1 MTLGRFHTKDVQ
13 ISEDLDFSS
22 LVSNPALLEGLASAG
37 YQRPSPIQLKTIPLG
52 RLGLDLIAQAK
63 SGTGKTIVFSVI
75 AIESILSQLPAT
87 AAKDS
92 TLDVPLQHQL
102 PRAVIIAPTREIA
115 VQIQEVILSLIRAGL
130 GASVTCYA
138 MIGGMPIQK
147 DKENLKRCS
156 IVVGTPGRV
165 RSLIETGDLCTS
177 QVRLLVL
184 DEADKLMED
193 AFKDD
198 VFAIAQGLGTNKQVM
213 AFSATYDDDLLSQLD
228 SLVKNPV
235 YVMLSNGTPELEG
248 KSLHQLLLTLDFIL
262 ESTKG
267 VLQYYKV
274 AALGEKHKDGSVF
287 LKKIH
292 MMESKFAELES
303 LLTHVPFYQAI
314 VFLNHRGRA
323 ADLVKF
329 LTRNGW
335 PAMHIASGISQ
346 AERLEVMQRARKFE
360 LRVLVCSDLIARGID
375 IDRVNLVVNLDLP
388 KDPETYLHRIGRT
401 GRYGTV
407 GLAVSI
413 VDDAE
418 LKTVEI
424 LRNDFGITIQKLSAD
439 DKVYGDLSASSK
451 NQHHERPLQ
460 ASDDVEQFKKLEAE
474 RVKEA
479 QRVLDEDAPDA
490 LGQRAEDD
498 QNTYLSSKRKIIES
512 SLQKQ
517 KTGGTAAAG
526 KKRLKIAHD
535 KHSRMTLQM
544 TPPDADREIKS
555 MPTMSDERDTRDIEQ
570 EQEQEQE
577 QAQEQEQELEHGDVS
592 GDEDDSGVQS
602 YPYYP
607 YHSHAPFYP
616 YVPTAAAFIPSPLY
630 GYHSPHHAYN
640 APFPSFPHSAQTHSV
655 YYPPVAQRPAPF
667 FPPDLILF
675 PARPHPY
682 GYFR

>member
-87 AAKDS
+87 ATTFTPAAKDS
-92 TLDVPLQHQL
+92 TLDVPPQQHQL

-165 RSLIETGDLCTS
+165 RSLVETGDLCTS

-235 YVMLSNGTPELEG
+235 YV
-248 KSLHQLLLTLDFIL
+248 
-262 ESTKG
+262 
-267 VLQYYKV
+267 
-274 AALGEKHKDGSVF
+274 AALGEKHKDGSIF

-323 ADLVKF
+323 ADL
-329 LTRNGW
+329 
-335 PAMHIASGISQ
+335 
-346 AERLEVMQRARKFE
+346 
-360 LRVLVCSDLIARGID
+360 IARGID

-401 GRYGTV
+401 GRYGTI

-424 LRNDFGITIQKLSAD
+424 LRNDFGITIEKLSAD

-460 ASDDVEQFKKLEAE
+460 ASDDVEQFKKLEAG

-490 LGQRAEDD
+490 LGERTEDD

-512 SLQKQ
+512 TLQKQ
-517 KTGGTAAAG
+517 KTSGTSAAG

-544 TPPDADREIKS
+544 TPPVADRETKS
-555 MPTMSDERDTRDIEQ
+555 MPAMSDERDTRDIEQ
-570 EQEQEQE
+570 EQEQEE
-577 QAQEQEQELEHGDVS
+577 EQEQEQEQEQEREQGDVS
-592 GDEDDSGVQS
+592 GDEDDSRVQS

-616 YVPTAAAFIPSPLY
+616 YVSTAAAFIPSPLY
-630 GYHSPHHAYN
+630 AYHSPHHPYN
-640 APFPSFPHSAQTHSV
+640 APFPPFPRSAQTHSV